1 MYDRIKALCEKRGM
15 SIYELE
21 RSAGIGN
28 GTIGKWRDNRK
39 PNISSLEAVAKVL
52 DISVADLMSDDK

>member
-1 MYDRIKALCEKRGM
+1 MYERIKALCEKRGI

-28 GTIGKWRDNRK
+28 GTIGKWRDRM
-39 PNISSLEAVAKVL
+39 PNLASLEAVAKVL
-52 DISVADLMSDDK
+52 EISVAELMTENS